1 MRIRLLLTLAGL
13 TSGVALQG
21 IAQLKDTA
29 DPQAARQLVSFYDS
43 ALSLKFENAFNEK
56 NAAALASLFT
66 EDALLVAPEGLFSG
80 RGAIEKRYA
89 GVFQRSHLTNFFGM
103 RNQLN
108 AIGNELCAVGAWWS
122 LLQTEK
128 GPLQVGGHWLEIY
141 TREGDA
147 WKIRVSIFNISP
159 SQGLSPSQPVLASID
174 I

>member
-1 MRIRLLLTLAGL
+1 MRLRFLLALVGL
-13 TSGVALQG
+13 TSGVAAQG
-21 IAQLKDTA
+21 IAQWRDTA
-29 DPQAARQLVSFYDS
+29 DPQAAQQLVSFYDS
-43 ALSLKFENAFNEK
+43 ALSMKFEKAFNEK
-56 NAAALASLFT
+56 NATALASLFA

-80 RGAIEKRYA
+80 RAAIEKRYA
-89 GVFQRSHLTNFFGM
+89 SVFQRSHLTNFFGM

-108 AIGNELCAVGAWWS
+108 AIGDELCAVGAWWS

-147 WKIRVSIFNISP
+147 WKIRISIFNVSP